1 MLSSLGNRIEVLPK
15 DVIDKIAA
23 GEVVERPSSIVKELV
38 ENSIDAGAENITVE
52 IEEGGKAFIRVSDD
66 GCGISKEELPIA
78 IKRHAT
84 SKLRNPDDLFNLSTF
99 GFRGEA
105 IPSIAAVSKIEIRS
119 RLKTESSGV
128 LLRLEEGNI
137 IEEGAV
143 GMPRGTIVTV
153 TDIYYN
159 VPARLKF
166 LRSTAT
172 EEAHIIDSICKIA
185 IYHNNIRFQLM
196 KRNRQVFLAPKD
208 EDRLTRIAL
217 LYPHLKQ
224 DIFMA
229 IEYEDETGMILTGF
243 IAKPNKAKETKQS
256 TTLFINGRVVRPG
269 IIAQAVMEGYRHFLP
284 PKVYP
289 PAFLFLELPGETVDV
304 NVHPT
309 KAEVRFASPQKIF
322 SFVQEAICNTLN
334 KEIDSIRTGINYDSY
349 SDYQYKTPS
358 YSHSYASEKTA
369 TYNSE
374 QRNSIAED
382 LYKYNNL
389 FENYSSTDA
398 TNKVENSTTHNTDAS
413 ENAIP
418 IGEIA
423 NTYLIF
429 QDNNNLYLVDQHQ
442 AHERSTFEMLQK
454 QIKEPKTALQQ
465 QLLFPISIPVS
476 NVHIP
481 LIEKYSELL
490 SKLGFQLEH
499 FGGNTVLL
507 RSIPHGLD
515 KLSNKEILIAFL
527 DDLLQYETIKEA
539 DIIRDKIITTIA
551 CKSSIKAG
559 DSLTYEE
566 KVSLWKKLSLTENP
580 YICPHGRPVMIKL
593 TLNELHKLFKR
604 K

>member
-15 DVIDKIAA
+15 EVIDKIAA

-38 ENSIDAGAENITVE
+38 ENSIDAGAENITIE

-84 SKLRNPDDLFNLSTF
+84 SKLRNPGDLFTLSSF

-105 IPSIAAVSKIEIRS
+105 IPSIAAVSKMEIRS
-119 RLKTESSGV
+119 RLKTESNGV
-128 LLRLEEGNI
+128 FLRLEEGNI
-137 IEEGAV
+137 TEEGDT
-143 GMPRGTIVTV
+143 GMPAGTIVTV
-153 TDIYYN
+153 SDLYYN

-185 IYHNNIRFQLM
+185 IYYSDIRFQLM

-224 DIFMA
+224 DIFIP
-229 IEYEDETGMILTGF
+229 IEYKDETGMILTGF

-256 TTLFINGRVVRPG
+256 TTLFINRRVVRPG

-309 KAEVRFASPQKIF
+309 KAEVRFSSPQKIF

-358 YSHSYASEKTA
+358 YGHFYASEKTA

-418 IGEIA
+418 IGEMA

-476 NVHIP
+476 NAHIP
-481 LIEKYSELL
+481 LIEKHSELL
-490 SKLGFQLEH
+490 SSLGFQLEP

-507 RSIPHGLD
+507 RSVPHGLD
-515 KLSNKEILIAFL
+515 KLSNKEVLIAFL
-527 DDLLQYETIKEA
+527 DDLIQYETIKEA

-559 DSLTYEE
+559 DILTNEE
-566 KVSLWKKLSLTENP
+566 KISLWKKLSLTKNP